1 MPNQNALRKVVQRAR
16 YIDRKPPKLITK
28 TSPKHRIDFQYLQQ
42 QAQNSSSAD
51 VDNDNFV
58 LSDFNVGAEEQVS
71 IFGCEFCFFEER
83 TGFLN
88 YLVEKRGQRVILRNP
103 PLPIPHF
110 SLV

>member
-16 YIDRKPPKLITK
+16 YIDRKPPKIITK

-71 IFGCEFCFFEER
+71 IFGCEFCFFEDR
-83 TGFLN
+83 TDFLF
-88 YLVEKRGQRVILRNP
+88 ILLLRT
-103 PLPIPHF
+103 LFYFTSISF
-110 SLV
+110 